1 MRESQKRWNNAV
13 KGRWT
18 RTLIPNLEPWVERK
32 HGATDF
38 HLTYTLSGHG
48 CFAEFLHRIRKA
60 NSPECWFCD
69 AELDDAD
76 HTLFHCERWDQE
88 RWQLM
93 RETTE
98 WPTRDNFVNILL
110 RTKED
115 WEAASKYVR
124 VILKAKEEFKRERDK
139 LNGNEDSD
147 VQHMA

>member
-1 MRESQKRWNNAV
+1 
-13 KGRWT
+13 
-18 RTLIPNLEPWVERK
+18 
-32 HGATDF
+32 
-38 HLTYTLSGHG
+38 
-48 CFAEFLHRIRKA
+48 
-60 NSPECWFCD
+60 
-69 AELDDAD
+69 
-76 HTLFHCERWDQE
+76 
-88 RWQLM
+88 M